1 MTETISTNRR
11 HSPAADREY
20 ESSKRVRVNKRL
32 TLWLT
37 PAEVGEL
44 RAAAIDRETLGL
56 TIRRLLGRQLSAPG
70 RKK

>member
-1 MTETISTNRR
+1 VTTTTNRR
-11 HSPAADREY
+11 HSPSADRDY
-20 ESSKRVRVNKRL
+20 ESRRVRINKRL

-37 PAEVGEL
+37 PAEVDQL

-70 RKK
+70 RKR